1 MLSVYV
7 ILFLYHYMESIFYI
21 QIDTTFRRIL
31 PDELKQIQGFPS
43 DFKLFGTK
51 KDKVKQI
58 GNAVPPPLIRQIV
71 KKLYQYAD

>member
-1 MLSVYV
+1 
-7 ILFLYHYMESIFYI
+7 MESIFYI

-71 KKLYQYAD
+71 KKYFFFRSSIFTAPVF